1 MSSRRGIR
9 KWDHNQGKGDE
20 LEEELRKMEE
30 EFQKELKRLEKE
42 SERRVSHFLHF
53 KSKIQL
59 ILARRRLRDGSSSF
73 EVGLYAVPLSVLV
86 VTFGI
91 GISLAFQIF

>member
-73 EVGLYAVPLSVLV
+73 GVGLYAVPLSALV
-86 VTFGI
+86 VIFGI
-91 GISLAFQIF
+91 GKFH